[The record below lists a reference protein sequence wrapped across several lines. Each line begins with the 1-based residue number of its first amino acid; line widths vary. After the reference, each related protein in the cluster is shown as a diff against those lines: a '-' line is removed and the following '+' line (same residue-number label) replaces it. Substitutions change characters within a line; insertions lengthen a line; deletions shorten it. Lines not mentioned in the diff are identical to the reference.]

1 MTKVMSTTKKKK
13 TPSLP
18 KSELSFLFLGL
29 DKSIKS

>member
-1 MTKVMSTTKKKK
+1 MSSTKKK
-13 TPSLP
+13 PRSLP

>member
-1 MTKVMSTTKKKK
+1 MTKVMSTTKKKP
-13 TPSLP
+13 PSLA